1 MLLTFSL
8 LFAGVLMT
16 GYALLSQF
24 RRRKFIS
31 GGINGI
37 VGFSLAMAGGFFSL
51 LLLNIQT
58 YQQLTREVKLAE
70 ISVGKKTAQG
80 VPVRLFAQQLDKT
93 YLIDADEWRLDARF
107 LKWKP
112 WMSLIGKDP
121 VVRLESF
128 EERNGRNRLDRMLK
142 HYDLVTERAWLDGFV
157 TEMSQNMGLI
167 DSLYG
172 SSVYMPIRDGARY
185 EITASLSGLVARPL
199 NPQAKSAVIEW
210 SSN

>member
-8 LFAGVLMT
+8 LFAGVFLA

-24 RRRKFIS
+24 RRRKFLS
-31 GGINGI
+31 AGVNGL

-70 ISVGKKTAQG
+70 ISVGKKTTDG
-80 VPVRLFAQQLDKT
+80 VPVHLFAHKLDKT
-93 YLIDADEWRLDARF
+93 YLIDTDEWRLDARF

-128 EERNGRNRLDRMLK
+128 EERNGRHHPDQALK
-142 HYDLVTERAWLDGFV
+142 RYDLVTERTWLDEFV
-157 TEMSQNMGLI
+157 TELSQDMGLI

-199 NPQAKSAVIEW
+199 NPQAKNAVIEW
-210 SSN
+210 SSK